1 MADHSPAAVP
11 HAVAEILG
19 DVPCLSVQD
28 LAQACR
34 MQVSWVTERLS
45 TGLLQG
51 ELQAGHWRCSGATI
65 VRARRLAQFETT
77 FDADPELAAL
87 TTDLLEEVAQL
98 RQQLR
103 CLNARLGLTD

>member
-1 MADHSPAAVP
+1 MANHSPVAAV

-19 DVPCLSVQD
+19 DAPCLSAQD

-34 MQVSWVTERLS
+34 MQLSWVTERLS
-45 TGLLQG
+45 AGLLQG
-51 ELQAGHWRCSGATI
+51 ELQAGHWRCSAATI

-77 FDADPELAAL
+77 FDADPQLAAL
-87 TTDLLEEVAQL
+87 TTDLIEEVAQL

-103 CLNARLGLTD
+103 RLNARLGLAD